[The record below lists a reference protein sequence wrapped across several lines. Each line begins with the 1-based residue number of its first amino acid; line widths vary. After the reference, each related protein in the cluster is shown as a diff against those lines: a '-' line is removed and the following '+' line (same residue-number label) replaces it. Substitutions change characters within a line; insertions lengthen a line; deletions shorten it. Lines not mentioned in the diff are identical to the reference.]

1 MAQLSVARP
10 GDEPPVDDDGNR
22 GERHTGVRRLIE
34 VFRCAGVRFSADGC
48 AFLAQALAFNAVFAV
63 FPVVILTIAVLA
75 FIYGNA
81 YGETR
86 ALGLIGTLAPGVK
99 EIVADNLQH
108 IIQFRGISGAIA
120 TVALV
125 WSGKNLF
132 QGLAYALNRALNVP
146 AGRPLLIDILVA
158 LIMLPVLGILFFIA
172 TAVPLVLSIIVAS
185 GGFSHAAM
193 WTQVIGYGTGVI
205 LIFIVAV
212 VLYDYLPNRKVK
224 PTFGVPGAILF
235 TIAWEIAQ
243 IAFAI
248 YTTHINY
255 ARVYGAL
262 ASFALLLIWFYYMA
276 TIFLFGAQ
284 VSAQWI
290 RQREPE

>member
-1 MAQLSVARP
+1 MAQLSVTRP
-10 GDEPPVDDDGNR
+10 DDEPPVDDDGNR
-22 GERHTGVRRLIE
+22 DEYHTGFRRLTE

-86 ALGLIGTLAPGVK
+86 ALELIGTLAPGVK
-99 EIVADNLQH
+99 AIVADNLQH
-108 IIQFRGISGAIA
+108 IIEFRGISGAIA
-120 TVALV
+120 AVALV

-158 LIMLPVLGILFFIA
+158 LIMLPVLGVLFFIA
-172 TAVPLVLSIIVAS
+172 TAVPLVLSIVVKFGA
-185 GGFSHAAM
+185 FPHAAL
-193 WTQVIGYGTGVI
+193 WTQVIGYGTGVF
-205 LIFIVAV
+205 LIFIVAL

-224 PTFGVPGAILF
+224 PTFGVPGAVLF

-290 RQREPE
+290 RQRAPE